1 MQAGSFLTLL
11 FANPGQFNV
20 QDDPN
25 RFPCCCFHIC
35 NFYHQP
41 KKILLYIFESSRVL
55 FTMMM
60 RWFLRSSTINFV
72 RFHSFQ
78 QLLTWTRAN
87 GRKDPVYDEASSGR
101 PFLFCPGLA
110 TLCSLRVGKSFLD
123 KNGVTSSSNTE
134 SKVNFPMLWPVDK
147 HR

>member
-41 KKILLYIFESSRVL
+41 KKILLYIFESSIVL

-78 QLLTWTRAN
+78 QLLTRTRAN
-87 GRKDPVYDEASSGR
+87 GRKDP
-101 PFLFCPGLA
+101 
-110 TLCSLRVGKSFLD
+110 SLWRSVLRTSFSFLTRPGHSLQPQSWQILSGQEWR
-123 KNGVTSSSNTE
+123 KLLFKGELS
-134 SKVNFPMLWPVDK
+134 FPTLSPMDK